1 MKVLMINKFLYANGG
16 SETYIFKI
24 VLRNIIF
31 KVVNI
36 IYIFAFVKSK
46 DDITKDLLCDL
57 VKTQMPD
64 LAP

>member
-46 DDITKDLLCDL
+46 DDITKDLL
-57 VKTQMPD
+57 
-64 LAP
+64 